1 MARNRYLNEKY
12 KVTLIS
18 INPLKERLKAYEYE
32 KDKFEEIFTYN

>member
-18 INPLKERLKAYEYE
+18 LNPIKEREKAYEYE
-32 KDKFEEIFTYN
+32 RDKFEEINY